1 MKIVVGRIIS
11 LLAVILLAS
20 GYYFAA
26 TTTTEKV
33 FNKNNFKVHLTKLVD
48 AQDEFSSLEEEEE
61 EEEDFNADFS
71 DSYWLEVKHTH
82 FIFVFYK
89 SFRNIYKSQCDAKIS
104 IPLWLKNRS
113 III

>member
-33 FNKNNFKVHLTKLVD
+33 YNKNNFKVQLTKLVD
-48 AQDEFSSLEEEEE
+48 SQDEFSSLEEEEE
-61 EEEDFNADFS
+61 EEEDYNADFS
-71 DSYWLEVKHTH
+71 DSYWLEVKPTH
-82 FIFVFYK
+82 FILVFYK
-89 SFRNIYKSQCDAKIS
+89 SFRNIHKSQCNAKTCVPI
-104 IPLWLKNRS
+104 WLKNRS